1 MINVFKE
8 ISEVEEAIDR
18 VKENQNNILDMYEPG
33 NPSMDSLLKELC
45 DLQQQYEKLH
55 QDFVDL
61 SEEDL

>member
-45 DLQQQYEKLH
+45 DLQQQYEKLR